1 VDVDWVRARIPT
13 YSRSL
18 DKRAVKSR
26 ASVAIPIHR
35 WSIIVSDID
44 FRGLSNI
51 RQVLGVV
58 PVLGDRVMIDPT
70 AVVMGDVHLG
80 DDASVW
86 PHAAMRGD
94 VQVIRIGARTNI
106 QDGAV
111 LHVTHDG
118 PYNPGGYALH
128 IGDDVTV
135 GHRAL
140 LHGCTVGNKV
150 LVGMGAIVMD
160 MVTVEDEVMIAAGA
174 LVTPGKRLR
183 SGFLYAGSPAKEV
196 RPLSEEERRF
206 LPYSAAGY
214 VSLKDRY
221 LSST

>member
-1 VDVDWVRARIPT
+1 
-13 YSRSL
+13 
-18 DKRAVKSR
+18 
-26 ASVAIPIHR
+26 
-35 WSIIVSDID
+35 
-44 FRGLSNI
+44 
-51 RQVLGVV
+51 
-58 PVLGDRVMIDPT
+58 
-70 AVVMGDVHLG
+70 
-80 DDASVW
+80 
-86 PHAAMRGD
+86 
-94 VQVIRIGARTNI
+94 
-106 QDGAV
+106 
-111 LHVTHDG
+111 VTHDG

-128 IGDDVTV
+128 IGDDVTI

-183 SGFLYAGSPAKEV
+183 SGFLYAGSPAKEA
-196 RPLSEEERRF
+196 RPLSEEERQF